1 MANFKSFINEKVLD
15 NPNLSIMFIGDIMQH
30 EMQLKKAWNGE
41 EYDYKKF
48 FKYIKKDLKSVDFC
62 VGNLETVFGGGL
74 PSGTEPFNSPDKLAY
89 NLINSGVNCLVTANN
104 HSTDM
109 GTQGVART
117 IDVLD
122 RYGIRHTGTF
132 KSNENIS
139 PLFLEK
145 NGITVSILN
154 YTYGVENMRQPKPH
168 VVNFIGDESDIPEF
182 DLHPKNIN
190 FKKIGLDING
200 AKKNSDK
207 VVVFFHWG
215 DQYKIEPN
223 ENQVSLKEFC
233 FLKGADIVI
242 GAHPHVVQPSF
253 WDKKNDTYV
262 AYSLGNFMAYQS
274 LPNTS
279 KGMVVKIN
287 IGKDKIESVDE
298 NLITTRLYPINLTP
312 YMEYINKF
320 SQAVKDT
327 HVKNKIGDIDVF
339 FPIKETNKPTKLITS
354 GLQGDEPAGP
364 IALLKWVESNK
375 SPSNIIFIPIVSA
388 ESYLNKTHFDNSDL
402 NVNHKIPYDPT
413 YEMEKLVNS
422 NELKKMCSGGFLACH
437 EDPYRDESYLLVW
450 KNNDKLVE
458 SLLEIL
464 NDNFKIR
471 SDSDDGVRRTHDMKL
486 KESETLGNYCAKL
499 GAPFSIATETPV
511 INTNINKR
519 VDAQVSMITE
529 FVEYNGTV

>member
-1 MANFKSFINEKVLD
+1 MEQFKSFLNEQPEKTS
-15 NPNLSIMFIGDIMQH
+15 LSIMFLGDIMQH

-41 EYDYKKF
+41 EYDYEKF
-48 FKYIKKDLKSVDFC
+48 LKYIKKDLKSVDFC
-62 VGNLETVFGGGL
+62 VGNLETVFGKGL
-74 PSGTEPFNSPDKLAY
+74 PSGTKPFNSPDKLAY
-89 NLINSGVNCLVTANN
+89 NLINSGINCLVTANN

-109 GTQGVART
+109 GTQGVVRT

-122 RYGIRHTGTF
+122 RYDIKHTGTF
-132 KSNENIS
+132 KNNENIS

-190 FKKIGLDING
+190 FKKIGLDINE

-207 VVVFFHWG
+207 VVIFFHWG

-312 YMEYINKF
+312 YMEYVNKF

-364 IALLKWVESNK
+364 IALLKWV
-375 SPSNIIFIPIVSA
+375 
-388 ESYLNKTHFDNSDL
+388 
-402 NVNHKIPYDPT
+402 
-413 YEMEKLVNS
+413 
-422 NELKKMCSGGFLACH
+422 
-437 EDPYRDESYLLVW
+437 
-450 KNNDKLVE
+450 
-458 SLLEIL
+458 
-464 NDNFKIR
+464 
-471 SDSDDGVRRTHDMKL
+471 
-486 KESETLGNYCAKL
+486 
-499 GAPFSIATETPV
+499 
-511 INTNINKR
+511 
-519 VDAQVSMITE
+519 Q
-529 FVEYNGTV
+529 